1 MTREAIKKIARL
13 KEGAMR
19 KKLMRPR
26 PRSKDL
32 SLIHEDSGESGSS
45 YESGFISESSLDE
58 SNSESEGS

>member
-1 MTREAIKKIARL
+1 MAKL

-19 KKLMRPR
+19 KKLMHPR

-45 YESGFISESSLDE
+45 YESGLISESSMNE
-58 SNSESEGS
+58 SNSDSEGS